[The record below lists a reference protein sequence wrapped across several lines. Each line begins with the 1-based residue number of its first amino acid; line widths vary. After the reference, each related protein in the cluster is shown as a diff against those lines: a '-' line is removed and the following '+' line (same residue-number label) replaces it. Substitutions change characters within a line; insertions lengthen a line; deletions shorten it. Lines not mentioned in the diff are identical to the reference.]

1 MVEILISL
9 VLGLVLVVGVT
20 SMAVGSRKTSVTEQN
35 LVDIQATGRAAL
47 QVITK
52 ELRKA
57 GYRRDPE
64 LALVD
69 AFPADSAPSWLTDKP
84 FSQAGSV
91 VGRSVMGWAK
101 RGFTVRYQGSG
112 EAWDTDCKGE
122 AIAAGA
128 TAWSSLFISDG
139 YLRCST
145 ARDANDHVLVLQG
158 VEDLSVIY
166 GVDNDGD
173 SFADEYKA
181 VDDVTDWSRVAS
193 VNVQVRIVSAQD
205 NLADSPQPYVDFS
218 GTVVT
223 PSDRRLRRTYATVVA
238 LRNVLP

>member
-1 MVEILISL
+1 
-9 VLGLVLVVGVT
+9 
-20 SMAVGSRKTSVTEQN
+20 
-35 LVDIQATGRAAL
+35 
-47 QVITK
+47 
-52 ELRKA
+52 
-57 GYRRDPE
+57 
-64 LALVD
+64 
-69 AFPADSAPSWLTDKP
+69 
-84 FSQAGSV
+84 
-91 VGRSVMGWAK
+91 MGWAK

-112 EAWDTDCKGE
+112 EAWDTDCMGG

-128 TAWSSLFISDG
+128 TAWSSLFISGG
-139 YLRCST
+139 YLRCWST
-145 ARDANDHVLVLQG
+145 GSGPTSNVLVLEG
-158 VEDLSVIY
+158 VEDLSVTY

-181 VDDVTDWSRVAS
+181 VDDVTDWSRIAS